1 MLPMRLS
8 GGKKLIAKKK
18 KKQKGKI
25 EGSVFLMKRHKKTW
39 RAATAVVLSVAM
51 LGTLAGCGGGGG
63 GGSASSEGDV
73 LSVEGG
79 FQGQIDAWSAYYATN
94 TDPSIQEKY
103 GIDMKMQ
110 YFDSGMPMVQTV
122 PANQLAIM
130 SNGSVPTLMSA
141 LRYDTPIVGI
151 SSNESRANAVLA
163 RPDDNVFKTK
173 NENGTFGSAADLKG
187 KTILTTTVSTGTYTL
202 SKYLESLG
210 LTEADVTVKNL
221 EQAQAIAAFESGEGD
236 YLVLWAPFLYTGY
249 EKGWKEVANAEQVGA
264 ECLMLW
270 VADPK
275 LAKEDPEAVARLL
288 AMVDEGATKFNKD
301 GKKLAPEISA
311 FFTDWAAMNVSED
324 DAALDIESHDIYSL
338 EDQLKMM
345 ESGELLK
352 AMQGTAAYFEGQGKY
367 TPEDVKKLEEKGYC
381 IDSSFLEKAIEVRD
395 AKA

>member
-8 GGKKLIAKKK
+8 GGKKLIAKN

-63 GGSASSEGDV
+63 GGSASGEGDV

-79 FQGQIDAWSAYYATN
+79 FQGQIDAWSAYYAIN

>member
-1 MLPMRLS
+1 
-8 GGKKLIAKKK
+8 
-18 KKQKGKI
+18 
-25 EGSVFLMKRHKKTW
+25 MKRHKKSW
-39 RAATAVVLSVAM
+39 RVATAVVLSVAM

-63 GGSASSEGDV
+63 GGGSAASEGDV

-94 TDPSIQEKY
+94 TDSSIQDKY
-103 GIDMKMQ
+103 GINMKMQ

-130 SNGSVPTLMSA
+130 SNGSVPSLMSA

-163 RPDDNVFKTK
+163 RSDDNVFKTK
-173 NENGTFGSAADLKG
+173 NENGTFGTAEDLKG

-210 LTEADVTVKNL
+210 LTENDITVKNL

-264 ECLMLW
+264 DCLMLW

-275 LAKEDPEAVARLL
+275 LAKENPDAIANML
-288 AMVDEGATKFNKD
+288 AMFDEGATRFNKE
-301 GKKLAPEISA
+301 GKKLAPEISQ
-311 FFTDWAAMNVSED
+311 FFSDWAAMNVDEEN
-324 DAALDIESHDIYSL
+324 AALDIESHDIYSL
-338 EDQLKMM
+338 EDQLEML
-345 ESGELLK
+345 ENGDLLK
-352 AMQGTAAYFEGQGKY
+352 AMQGTASYFEGQGKY
-367 TPEDVKKLEEKGYC
+367 TAEDVQKLEDKGYC
-381 IDSSFLEKAIEVRD
+381 IDSSFLKKAIEVRD
-395 AKA
+395 AKAK

>member
-8 GGKKLIAKKK
+8 GGKKLIAKK

>member
-1 MLPMRLS
+1 
-8 GGKKLIAKKK
+8 
-18 KKQKGKI
+18 
-25 EGSVFLMKRHKKTW
+25 MKRHKKTW

-51 LGTLAGCGGGGG
+51 LGTLAGCGGG

>member
-1 MLPMRLS
+1 
-8 GGKKLIAKKK
+8 
-18 KKQKGKI
+18 
-25 EGSVFLMKRHKKTW
+25 MKRHKKTW

-79 FQGQIDAWSAYYATN
+79 FQGQIDAWSAYYAIN

-352 AMQGTAAYFEGQGKY
+352 AMQGAAAYFEGQGKY